1 MKAINEQAKKS
12 IAWLQVTAGQGPK
25 ECSWV
30 VAQLEKMILQAA
42 EKKGIFAERIE
53 ALAFDKLLRK
63 QSVIEPDAYL
73 SLLIRLEGRDIDQFV
88 QFWEGTIKWQGESP
102 YRPKHKRL
110 NWFVGIARLVMP
122 SGQKAELEALS
133 KEVDIESI
141 RARGP
146 GGQHVNKTN
155 SAIRLTHRPTGL
167 QLRVESDRS
176 QHRNKKIALER
187 LCLLLSQKES
197 DAQKTA
203 EHTRWLQHYDVK
215 RGNPTRTFYGKAF
228 SEND

>member
-1 MKAINEQAKKS
+1 MNTVNGEAKKS

-30 VAQLEKMILQAA
+30 VAQLEKVILREA
-42 EKKGIFAERIE
+42 EKAGLFAERVE
-53 ALAFDKLLRK
+53 VLAFDKLLRK

-73 SLLIRLEGRDIDQFV
+73 SLLIRLEGSEVNAFIR
-88 QFWEGTIKWQGESP
+88 FWEGTIKWQGESP

-110 NWFVGIARLVMP
+110 NWFVGIARLVIP
-122 SGQKAELEALS
+122 NGQKTELEALS
-133 KEVDIESI
+133 KEVDFVSM
-141 RARGP
+141 RAKGP

-167 QLRVESDRS
+167 QLRVDTDRS

-187 LCLLLSQKES
+187 LYLLLSKKEN
-197 DAQKTA
+197 DTQKTA
-203 EHTRWLQHYDVK
+203 EQRRWLQHYDVK
-215 RGNPTRTFYGKAF
+215 RGNPIRTFYGKEF
-228 SEND
+228 SENN